1 MVYYQI
7 SGIGFNCGRIK
18 ENCHKSSSN
27 SCRECII
34 DKLKEL
40 GFEVTSDTK
49 YIEVESIENRLQV
62 ERDLIWKK
70 FLDVLNIK
78 HIVIMDKESGLALL
92 NYPVSAIDIEVDLL
106 SGFIQANISFS
117 ETSKGLNSGSS
128 SMNEQSFYELQYQ
141 KFNMF
146 LKNGRFI
153 RVILILDHKA
163 SELMKIE
170 VSQFLQG
177 FEKEFEDL
185 LTTYQYS
192 GAFSSTGMNEFIIK
206 SFDIDFVYPMTLAHA
221 IPPGELKKIEANK
234 IQNAI
239 LSLIKDTLKT
249 KPFFYINSMLYK
261 VKKIVNIELQIILH
275 SIYKLLENKII
286 EPVPLETV
294 ANNLETSQK
303 SDQKR
308 ATKIKS
314 ISSIIIS
321 DTDMVELE
329 EQMSRMDGPSALV
342 VINTLTKRG
351 KAAEKSSTYDISL
364 KEYNKALI
372 IAKRFQLKD
381 MINKI
386 SFMVFEIEKKA
397 KQLELDFSLQSGEN
411 AEKNKDYINAIFQY
425 QKAVKILEDFLI
437 YDSSDSK
444 IKKLKKKIVK
454 LREVM

>member
-34 DKLKEL
+34 EKLKEL

-117 ETSKGLNSGSS
+117 ETSKGLGSGSS
-128 SMNEQSFYELQYQ
+128 SMNEHSFYELQYQ
-141 KFNMF
+141 KFNML

-163 SELMKIE
+163 SEIMKIG

-177 FEKEFEDL
+177 FEKEFEDP
-185 LTTYQYS
+185 LTIYQYS
-192 GAFSSTGMNEFIIK
+192 GAFNSKGMNKFIIK

-221 IPPGELKKIEANK
+221 IPPGEINKIEANK

-249 KPFFYINSMLYK
+249 KPFFYINSLLYK

-286 EPVPLETV
+286 EPVPLKTI
-294 ANNLETSQK
+294 ANNLETSKK
-303 SDQKR
+303 SDQKK
-308 ATKIKS
+308 ATKNKL

-321 DTDMVELE
+321 DNDMLELE
-329 EQMSRMDGPSALV
+329 EQMSRMDEPSALV

-372 IAKRFQLKD
+372 IAKKFQLKD

-386 SFMVFEIEKKA
+386 SFMVFEIEKMA
-397 KQLELDFSLQSGEN
+397 KQVELDFSLETGEN

-425 QKAVKILEDFLI
+425 QKALKILEDFLI
-437 YDSSDSK
+437 YDNSDSK
-444 IKKLKKKIVK
+444 IKKIKKKIVK
-454 LREVM
+454 LREEM

>member
-18 ENCHKSSSN
+18 EDCHKSSTT

-34 DKLKEL
+34 EKLKEL

-62 ERDLIWKK
+62 ERNLIWKK

-78 HIVIMDKESGLALL
+78 HIVIMDKESGLSLL
-92 NYPVSAIDIEVDLL
+92 NYPVSAIDIEVEIL
-106 SGFIQANISFS
+106 SGFIQANITFS
-117 ETSKGLNSGSS
+117 ETSKGLNTGSS
-128 SMNEQSFYELQYQ
+128 SMNENSFYELQYQ
-141 KFNMF
+141 KFNML

-153 RVILILDHKA
+153 RIILILDHKA
-163 SELMKIE
+163 SELMKIG

-177 FEKEFEDL
+177 FEKEFEDQ

-192 GAFSSTGMNEFIIK
+192 GAFNSKNMNEFIIE

-239 LSLIKDTLKT
+239 LNLIKDTLKT
-249 KPFFYINSMLYK
+249 KPVFYINSLLYK
-261 VKKIVNIELQIILH
+261 VKKIVNLELQIILH
-275 SIYKLLENKII
+275 GIYKLLENNII

-294 ANNLETSQK
+294 ANNIETLKK
-303 SDQKR
+303 SDAKR
-308 ATKIKS
+308 ATKIQS
-314 ISSIIIS
+314 ISSIIIG
-321 DTDMVELE
+321 DNDVNELE
-329 EQMSRMDGPSALV
+329 EQMSRMDEPSAEV
-342 VINTLTKRG
+342 VINTLVKRG
-351 KAAEKSSTYDISL
+351 KSAEKSSTYDISL

-372 IAKRFQLKD
+372 IAKKFELKD

-397 KQLELDFSLQSGEN
+397 RQVELDFSLQSGEN

-454 LREVM
+454 LREEM